1 MLRPRIFPTLL
12 LSGQGLVKGVKFK
25 NYKYV
30 GDPLNAVKIFNDKKV
45 DELMFLDISAT
56 REGKKISPE
65 LVSRIAD
72 ECFMP
77 FGVGGGIESAEEAR
91 DILSAG
97 AEKVSVNTAAVKNP
111 ALIGKIADIF
121 GRQSVVVSI
130 DVKANWL
137 GRQKVVVC
145 SGKKMTSLNPVEW
158 AVEVEKM
165 GAGEILLNS
174 VDRDGTMSGYDLK
187 LVRSVVDAVHIP
199 VIACGGAGSLK
210 DLSDGIHIG
219 GAQAVTAGSFFV
231 FHGRRRGV
239 LINFPSEDE
248 CLKIHKEII

>member
-25 NYKYV
+25 DYKYI

-45 DELMFLDISAT
+45 DELIFLDISAT
-56 REGKKISPE
+56 REGKKISPDF
-65 LVSRIAD
+65 VSKIAD

-77 FGVGGGIESAEEAR
+77 FSVGGGIESAGEAR
-91 DILSAG
+91 EILSAG
-97 AEKVSVNTAAVKNP
+97 AEKVSINTAAVKNP
-111 ALIGKIADIF
+111 ALIGEIADTF

-130 DVKANWL
+130 DVKTNWL
-137 GRQKVVVC
+137 GRQKVVIA
-145 SGKKMTSLNPVEW
+145 SGKKMTDLNPIEW
-158 AVEVEKM
+158 ALEVEKM

-187 LVRSVVDAVHIP
+187 LIRSVVDAVHIP
-199 VIACGGAGSLK
+199 VIACGGAGCLK
-210 DLSDGIHIG
+210 DLSDGIHAG
-219 GAQAVTAGSFFV
+219 GAQAVSAGSFFV

-239 LINFPSEDE
+239 LINFPSEKE
-248 CLKIHKEII
+248 CLEIHRKIK